1 MYMNKSQKDHTIKA
15 SKRIIKLDPS
25 LAHLVIESTGK
36 LLFKKKAERVPIGSI
51 QWIVYGP
58 YSKLFKQYMQSNR
71 SSPLV
76 PQRCF
81 TFVTDNGKTLNFE
94 SGTDSEISTWIMCI
108 QHLIYRNIV
117 NNERPLYT
125 FTRIKFQSIRMKL
138 EKQNITLADIV
149 QSAVRQITEDTKTS

>member
-1 MYMNKSQKDHTIKA
+1 MNKSQKDHTIKA

-36 LLFKKKAERVPIGSI
+36 LLFKKAERIPIGSI

-58 YSKLFKQYMQSNR
+58 YSRLFKQYMQTNR
-71 SSPLV
+71 SLPLV

-81 TFVTDNGKTLNFE
+81 TFVTDNGITLNFE
-94 SGTDSEISTWIMCI
+94 SVTDSEVSTWIMCI
-108 QHLIYRNIV
+108 QHLIYKNIV

-138 EKQNITLADIV
+138 EKQKITLADIV
-149 QSAVRQITEDTKTS
+149 QAAVRQITEDMKKS